1 MNNLTQ
7 GDRVFHPNKKGWGLG
22 KVLSVTPDNIDVF
35 FVGTGSKR
43 LSKSFVKLE
52 IAEGAAAKHRLL
64 DNLGEASQLG
74 SADYVSL
81 SMAIERFLAIYPD
94 GFATPS
100 FLKNEREANVR
111 AHQFCIQL
119 LGEKEISELI
129 AEHRYQDVCDRARH
143 VESMTNLLTKS
154 EKTLLYAALDLPENQ
169 KIFAVGLADLLYG
182 TDSEEYRFKLF
193 VRVLDLLEI
202 NRWQYAT
209 LFGFIRF
216 PLVKAFIKPT
226 VIQNV
231 TKALCWRINYKPEAN
246 WGSYAAVLRLYN
258 HLRTSLV
265 EEGLIPRDMIDV
277 HSFIGSVGKK

>member
-35 FVGTGSKR
+35 FVGAGSKR

-64 DNLGEASQLG
+64 DNLGDASQLS
-74 SADYVSL
+74 SADYVPL

-94 GFATPS
+94 GFETPS
-100 FLKNEREANVR
+100 FLKDERESNVR

-143 VESMTNLLTKS
+143 VESVTNLLTKS
-154 EKTLLYAALDLPENQ
+154 EKTALYAALDLQENQ
-169 KIFAVGLADLLYG
+169 KIFAVALADVLYG

-202 NRWQYAT
+202 NRWHFAT
-209 LFGFIRF
+209 LFGFIRY
-216 PLVKAFIKPT
+216 PQEKAFIKPA

-246 WGSYAAVLRLYN
+246 WGSYTAVVRLYN
-258 HLRTSLV
+258 HLRMGLA
-265 EEGLIPRDMIDV
+265 EEGLLPRDMIDV
-277 HSFIGSVGKK
+277 HSFIGSISQK